1 MFHDGDRTAD
11 TTPDRDASSGDPAD
25 EPPATGGAATWR
37 MPAASVPSAAPDAA
51 EPAVLVEAEPGLPV
65 ADAGRLATAVAAHL
79 ERAVA
84 ELAVPVDRLAVRLLG
99 DASMAV
105 LHRRHCG
112 IEGPTDVLS
121 FPAAAVGEP
130 VDADIACGVEV
141 AAREAAARGH
151 RLEEEL
157 LLYAL
162 HGLLHCL
169 GHDDHDPEAFAV
181 MHAEEDRVLAAIG
194 VAARFAS
201 PARDATPPTD
211 VAGGPGDLESPGACS

>member
-25 EPPATGGAATWR
+25 EPPATGGPATR
-37 MPAASVPSAAPDAA
+37 RTHAASVPPAGPDAA
-51 EPAVLVEAEPGLPV
+51 EPAVQVEAEPGLPV
-65 ADAGRLATAVAAHL
+65 ADPGRLAAAVASHL
-79 ERAVA
+79 ERAVV
-84 ELAVPVDRLAVRLLG
+84 ELAMPVDRLAVRLLG
-99 DASMAV
+99 DASMAA

-112 IEGPTDVLS
+112 IDGPTDVLS

-130 VDADIACGVEV
+130 IDADIACGVEV
-141 AAREAAARGH
+141 AAREAASRGH
-151 RLEEEL
+151 RLEEEV

-201 PARDATPPTD
+201 PARDATPPAD
-211 VAGGPGDLESPGACS
+211 GAGGPGDLESPGACS